1 MPVSVWNGT
10 GWAAAKQIPVW
21 NGSAWANAKKIK
33 VWNGSAWVLAWVP
46 PVVTASLSFSKT
58 GVATGE
64 AYNVTLTAP
73 GGFPEGAA
81 VTFRFTGYSHT
92 VYPTEGATTATL
104 SGAAHAGAG
113 SYAWYADV
121 VTKGGNT
128 TFGPVTQTATVPAP
142 THFHEVVAAG
152 ATRAQIQAALDRAY
166 NYFVAN
172 QIGTAVNFDNEATMA
187 CVELSSGTYNLDGT
201 LFMRRGVRLVGAG
214 TGASRP
220 LLNAPSVDSVVFR
233 VGDNGGGG
241 YNSPHFDWVLE
252 NVRVH
257 CSGWTG
263 GMSISHTKRFRVK
276 GCDFSGLG
284 GKKHYIEINSSGGPR
299 QDGTYNVEVLGCYF
313 TMPDGSS
320 NPAKPR
326 RSEDECVQFDYSW
339 AASASDVAND
349 GTMTNNVKVEG
360 CTFYRV
366 PRGVGGH
373 HYEEGV
379 VNGSGVQEHYPL
391 GIHSNLLIQN
401 NTFQEV
407 NPTTYGDGANGS
419 GSEGAV
425 RAYFWSNVHILSN
438 TFIDCLQPINLY
450 IQNGATTR
458 NGEPTY
464 YRIAGNV
471 IRNKTSTRPAIN
483 SSSAH
488 TSLRHEQVLVEL
500 NNVDG
505 SWGGSDYFVGMADT
519 GTETLP
525 GSADTVVIRN
535 NLFAP
540 SNLTAAEEKAYNKYK
555 AKGSDNGGGV
565 LIYDNTVSDGAVDN
579 S

>member
-1 MPVSVWNGT
+1 
-10 GWAAAKQIPVW
+10 
-21 NGSAWANAKKIK
+21 
-33 VWNGSAWVLAWVP
+33 
-46 PVVTASLSFSKT
+46 VVI
-58 GVATGE
+58 
-64 AYNVTLTAP
+64 
-73 GGFPEGAA
+73 
-81 VTFRFTGYSHT
+81 
-92 VYPTEGATTATL
+92 
-104 SGAAHAGAG
+104 
-113 SYAWYADV
+113 D
-121 VTKGGNT
+121 TKGGQT
-128 TFGPVTQTATVPAP
+128 SGGPVNAVVTEKKP
-142 THFHEVVAAG
+142 THFHEIVPAGSSRAA
-152 ATRAQIQAALDRAY
+152 IQAAMDRAY
-166 NYFVAN
+166 NHFVAN
-172 QIGTAVNFDNEATMA
+172 QIGTAVNFDVESTMA
-187 CVELSSGTYNLDGT
+187 CVELESGTYNLDGT

-214 TGASRP
+214 AGATRP
-220 LLNAPSVDSVVFR
+220 LLNAPAADSVVFR
-233 VGDNGGGG
+233 IQDNGGGG

-263 GMSISHTKRFRVK
+263 GMSIAHTRRFRVK

-313 TMPDGSS
+313 TMPSGSS
-320 NPAKPR
+320 NPSKPR
-326 RSEDECVQFDYSW
+326 RTEDECVQLDYSW
-339 AASASDVAND
+339 YLSASDVAND
-349 GTMTNNVKVEG
+349 GTCTNNVKIDG

-366 PRGVGGH
+366 PRGVGSH

-379 VNGSGVQEHYPL
+379 VSGGVQEHYPL
-391 GIHSNLLIQN
+391 GIHSNVLIQN
-401 NTFQEV
+401 CTFQEV
-407 NPTTYGDGANGS
+407 DPSTYGDVANGA

-425 RAYFWSNVHILSN
+425 RAYVWSNVQILSN

-450 IQNGATTR
+450 INAGATTR

-471 IRNKTSTRPAIN
+471 IRNKTSTRPGI
-483 SSSAH
+483 SSSSGHA
-488 TSLRHEQVLVEL
+488 SMRHEQVLVEL

-505 SWGGSDYFVGMADT
+505 SWGGTDYFVGMGDT

-525 GSADTVVIRN
+525 ASADTVVIRN

-540 SNLTAAEEKAYNKYK
+540 SNLSAAQEKSYNKYK
-555 AKGSDNGGGV
+555 AKGSDNAGGV